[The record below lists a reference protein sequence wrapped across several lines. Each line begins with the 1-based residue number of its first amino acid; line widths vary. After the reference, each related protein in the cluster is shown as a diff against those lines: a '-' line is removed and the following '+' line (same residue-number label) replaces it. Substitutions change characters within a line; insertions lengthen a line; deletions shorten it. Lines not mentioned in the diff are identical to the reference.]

1 MHHPVRSLF
10 GPAWCETHPDS
21 AARMAF
27 FFFHAAAVCILT
39 NTLTEQAVQV
49 FGLFRDFGDWMDG
62 EPKEQEQNS
71 QSWEAVFPFDTFSPS

>member
-1 MHHPVRSLF
+1 LGLPGVRLIRI
-10 GPAWCETHPDS
+10 PLHAW
-21 AARMAF
+21 AF